1 MSSQDRV
8 KWNARYAEQSA
19 GAAREIS
26 ACLREW
32 VEHASPGR
40 ALDIACGT
48 GRNAIFLASRGFVVE
63 ALDIS
68 AVALAQARQAAAA
81 AGTQVDWI
89 ERDLDDGLAAATGPY
104 QLVIQMHYV
113 NAAITRS
120 VPLLLASGGVFICQ
134 QHLQTSEA
142 VGGPQSPQHRVA
154 AGELPQLVAD
164 LEILHYTET
173 LRSDPD
179 GQRFALATLV
189 ARRTSA

>member
-1 MSSQDRV
+1 M

-32 VEHASPGR
+32 VEHAPPGR

-68 AVALAQARQAAAA
+68 ALALAQARQAAGA
-81 AGTQVDWI
+81 AGAQVDWI
-89 ERDLDDGLAAATGPY
+89 ERDLDEGLAVVGPY
-104 QLVIQMHYV
+104 QLVIQLHYV

-120 VPLLLASGGVFICQ
+120 VPSLLAPGGVFICQ

-154 AGELPQLVAD
+154 AGELPQLAAG
-164 LEILHYTET
+164 LEILHYAET

-189 ARRTSA
+189 ARRSPPGTSA

>member
-1 MSSQDRV
+1 M
-8 KWNARYAEQSA
+8 KWNARYAERSA

-32 VEHASPGR
+32 VEHAPPGR

-68 AVALAQARQAAAA
+68 ALALAQARQAAGA
-81 AGTQVDWI
+81 AGAQVDWI
-89 ERDLDDGLAAATGPY
+89 ERDLDEGLAVAGPY
-104 QLVIQMHYV
+104 QLVIQLHYV

-120 VPLLLASGGVFICQ
+120 VPSLLAPGGVFICQ

-142 VGGPQSPQHRVA
+142 VGGPQSSQHRVA
-154 AGELPQLVAD
+154 AGELPQLAAG
-164 LEILHYTET
+164 LEILHYAET

-189 ARRTSA
+189 ARRSPPGTSA

>member
-1 MSSQDRV
+1 M

-32 VEHASPGR
+32 VVQAPPGK
-40 ALDIACGT
+40 ALDIACGS
-48 GRNAIFLASRGFVVE
+48 GRNAIFLASRGFAVE

-81 AGTQVDWI
+81 AGAQLDWI
-89 ERDLDDGLAAATGPY
+89 EHDLDEGLPAAGSY

-120 VPLLLASGGVFICQ
+120 VPSLLAPGGVFICQ

-154 AGELPQLVAD
+154 AGELPQQVVD
-164 LEILHYTET
+164 LEVLHYTEAF
-173 LRSDPD
+173 RSDPD

-189 ARRTSA
+189 ARRTQPGTSA

>member
-1 MSSQDRV
+1 M

-32 VEHASPGR
+32 VEHAPPGR

-68 AVALAQARQAAAA
+68 ALALAQARQAAGA
-81 AGTQVDWI
+81 AGAQVDWI
-89 ERDLDDGLAAATGPY
+89 ERDLDEGLAVVGPY
-104 QLVIQMHYV
+104 QLVIQLHYV

-120 VPLLLASGGVFICQ
+120 VPSLLAPGGVFICQ

-142 VGGPQSPQHRVA
+142 VGGPQSSQHRVA
-154 AGELPQLVAD
+154 AGELPQLAAG
-164 LEILHYTET
+164 LEILHYAET

-189 ARRTSA
+189 ARRSPPGTSA